1 MLDEQDRRALAGIEQ
16 ALARQDPRFAQRMR
30 TRGED
35 RPFPTV
41 LALCASLYILLPMV
55 MLLVGWIAAVVTLDL
70 FATAIA
76 VVLIR
81 RRRRRI

>member
-16 ALARQDPRFAQRMR
+16 GLARQDPQFAQRMR
-30 TRGED
+30 ARGED

-55 MLLVGWIAAVVTLDL
+55 TLLVGWVAAAVTLAL
-70 FATAIA
+70 FALAIA
-76 VVLIR
+76 IVLIR
-81 RRRRRI
+81 RRRRS